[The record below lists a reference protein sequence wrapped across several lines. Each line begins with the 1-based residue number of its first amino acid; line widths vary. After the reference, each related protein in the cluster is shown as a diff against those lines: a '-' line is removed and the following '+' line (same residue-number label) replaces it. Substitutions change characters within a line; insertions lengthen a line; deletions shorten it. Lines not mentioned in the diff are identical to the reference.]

1 MPRLT
6 CAHCGFEAGNAGAFY
21 CHAADEDTHV
31 HVLPTPYRGHT
42 YYAIEGGLLTWE
54 QAEAEAP
61 LNERIAALEADNTAL
76 RSALVGEVV
85 RLKRIEGEADV
96 KAETDYLSGLPVA
109 RLQMEFERAN
119 KSAAPKAAL
128 TTPDSPE
135 AANADW
141 GVVTTA

>member
-1 MPRLT
+1 MSNVNIMSVPVKREGKDEIVHLDAARDT
-6 CAHCGFEAGNAGAFY
+6 F
-21 CHAADEDTHV
+21 AAD
-31 HVLPTPYRGHT
+31 
-42 YYAIEGGLLTWE
+42 LTE
-54 QAEAEAP
+54 VVRLKQAEAEAP